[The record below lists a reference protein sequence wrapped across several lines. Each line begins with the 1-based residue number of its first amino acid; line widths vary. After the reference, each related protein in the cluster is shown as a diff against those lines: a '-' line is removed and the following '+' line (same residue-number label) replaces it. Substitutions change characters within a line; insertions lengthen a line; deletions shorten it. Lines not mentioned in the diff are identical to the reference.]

1 MARAVFVLPVV
12 VAALALSACG
22 GGGGSVPEAGSSPSP
37 PPPPPPAAGTPD
49 ADDTQVLVGKSPPYK
64 AAFNIC
70 IAFPLEE
77 LARQN
82 GVAAKPEAVA
92 EKVASL
98 EATPAGKRQA
108 RRGCLDAI
116 ELGTGRS

>member
-1 MARAVFVLPVV
+1 MARSLRVLPVV
-12 VAALALSACG
+12 AAVLALSACG
-22 GGGGSVPEAGSSPSP
+22 GGGGSAPGAGPS
-37 PPPPPPAAGTPD
+37 PPPPPAAGAPD

-98 EATPAGKRQA
+98 EAAPAARRQA

-116 ELGTGRS
+116 ELGTGRR